1 MVRLRDPGSLDLRLQ
16 LTRLSILDWLEED
29 VNVNASFS
37 IHIFYLLYLY
47 IYILF
52 TSLAHVEPRDEGER
66 ILNFFGWPP
75 ASIKQFVQSSS
86 IFTKTTS
93 CSQSNDIL
101 QKCDKQ
107 LLVKGNRGVPLR
119 G

>member
-47 IYILF
+47 IYIIHF
-52 TSLAHVEPRDEGER
+52 PCACG
-66 ILNFFGWPP
+66 
-75 ASIKQFVQSSS
+75 
-86 IFTKTTS
+86 TK
-93 CSQSNDIL
+93 
-101 QKCDKQ
+101 
-107 LLVKGNRGVPLR
+107 G
-119 G
+119 

>member
-47 IYILF
+47 IYY
-52 TSLAHVEPRDEGER
+52 SL
-66 ILNFFGWPP
+66 
-75 ASIKQFVQSSS
+75 
-86 IFTKTTS
+86 
-93 CSQSNDIL
+93 
-101 QKCDKQ
+101 
-107 LLVKGNRGVPLR
+107 PLR
-119 G
+119 MWNQGMRARGF